1 MSMSQIIVSKS
12 NRARLKNEFQCSD
25 SSLSI
30 ALHFKWNSILARR
43 IRSRAVNHYQA
54 IPVIF

>member
-1 MSMSQIIVSKS
+1 MSQIIVTKS
-12 NRARLKNEFQCSD
+12 NRACLKKEFQCSD

-30 ALHFKWNSILARR
+30 ALHFKWNSLLARR
-43 IRSRAVNHYQA
+43 IRSRAVNHYKA